1 MLDATKDAETHFS
14 VRADSNANLNLHAYQ
29 AHKIFNF
36 PCAYIELQY
45 FVLNF
50 VLIIS

>member
-1 MLDATKDAETHFS
+1 MSRKTYNPILA
-14 VRADSNANLNLHAYQ
+14 RADSNANLNLHAYQ